1 MKKTI
6 AILAVLLAAQAQAE
20 TAWVNVGLR
29 KVNKFQHPQVVIV
42 EGRTVSLPAVLTDSA
57 LAYLAAAGWVAY
69 EYDCAAA
76 DTILDYDAV
85 PPFRC
90 MTAQELADRES
101 ARAAEQAAA
110 EAQAALPTV
119 FETGIAV
126 LDADGHHM
134 EFVPVA
140 DGEPPLA
147 IQISDSPLDKATRDA
162 KVAAKLAEF
171 AAAKAERKA
180 LKDRELDDL
189 KAAIASAKNHKELG
203 AAVVKWIEATEPATV
218 EDSK

>member
-1 MKKTI
+1 MRTFV
-6 AILAVLLAAQAQAE
+6 AILTIVIGALMVCEAKSQHYIDRSGNYLTSVPNPYYAANGGMMRGATWA
-20 TAWVNVGLR
+20 
-29 KVNKFQHPQVVIV
+29 HIV
-42 EGRTVSLPAVLTDSA
+42 EDGGREA
-57 LAYLAAAGWVAY
+57 
-69 EYDCAAA
+69 
-76 DTILDYDAV
+76 
-85 PPFRC
+85 
-90 MTAQELADRES
+90 TAQETADWQ
-101 ARAAEQAAA
+101 AAQDAAAIAAAEAAAQA

-162 KVAAKLAEF
+162 KVAAKLAEL

-203 AAVVKWIEATEPATV
+203 AAVVRWIEATEPATV

>member
-1 MKKTI
+1 MNRFVF
-6 AILAVLLAAQAQAE
+6 ALVLSLAASALAE
-20 TAWVNVGLR
+20 TAWVRRDPPHVEWFGKPSYVDVPDVGRVWNPPAETLLANGWESFEYGG
-29 KVNKFQHPQVVIV
+29 VP
-42 EGRTVSLPAVLTDSA
+42 GDAVLDYSA
-57 LAYLAAAGWVAY
+57 PVAVR
-69 EYDCAAA
+69 D
-76 DTILDYDAV
+76 
-85 PPFRC
+85 
-90 MTAQELADRES
+90 MTQAEID
-101 ARAAEQAAA
+101 ARAAAAEAAAAEA

-162 KVAAKLAEF
+162 KVAAKLAEL
-171 AAAKAERKA
+171 AAAKAECKA

>member
-1 MKKTI
+1 MRTFVATLTI
-6 AILAVLLAAQAQAE
+6 VIVALMVREAKSQHYIDRSGNYLTSVPNPYYAANGGMMRGATWAHIVEDGGREATAQETADWQAAQDAA
-20 TAWVNVGLR
+20 A
-29 KVNKFQHPQVVIV
+29 
-42 EGRTVSLPAVLTDSA
+42 
-57 LAYLAAAGWVAY
+57 LAAA
-69 EYDCAAA
+69 EAAA
-76 DTILDYDAV
+76 
-85 PPFRC
+85 
-90 MTAQELADRES
+90 Q
-101 ARAAEQAAA
+101 A

>member
-1 MKKTI
+1 MKKLL
-6 AILAVLLAAQAQAE
+6 AILALAATAANAQY
-20 TAWVNVGLR
+20 VDRIGNY
-29 KVNKFQHPQVVIV
+29 
-42 EGRTVSLPAVLTDSA
+42 LTSPPSP
-57 LAYLAAAGWVAY
+57 Y
-69 EYDCAAA
+69 AAA
-76 DTILDYDAV
+76 DGRLIFNPSWSHILADGGREA
-85 PPFRC
+85 
-90 MTAQELADRES
+90 TAQETADWQ
-101 ARAAEQAAA
+101 AAQDAAAIAAAEAAAQA

>member
-1 MKKTI
+1 MKT
-6 AILAVLLAAQAQAE
+6 ATGILIVSLLAIESFA
-20 TAWVNVGLR
+20 VDFLLVRDGRNGLVR
-29 KVNKFQHPQVVIV
+29 
-42 EGRTVSLPAVLTDSA
+42 DSDPF
-57 LAYLAAAGWVAY
+57 AY
-69 EYDCAAA
+69 ESRVARLNGAESITDETGTYCLYEGVKYYDV
-76 DTILDYDAV
+76 DA
-85 PPFRC
+85 
-90 MTAQELADRES
+90 E
-101 ARAAEQAAA
+101 A

-162 KVAAKLAEF
+162 KVAAKLAEL

>member
-1 MKKTI
+1 MKLAI
-6 AILAVLLAAQAQAE
+6 AILALAIAIPAIAGD
-20 TAWVNVGLR
+20 TAWFNADLQRLQWQRPGKVTVGGTDYGP
-29 KVNKFQHPQVVIV
+29 NPHPDLVV
-42 EGRTVSLPAVLTDSA
+42 
-57 LAYLAAAGWVAY
+57 AAGWQSLAL
-69 EYDCAAA
+69 DCAWT
-76 DTILDYDAV
+76 DTVTDWEES
-85 PPFRC
+85 PPVRC
-90 MTAQELADRES
+90 MTAQELADREA
-101 ARAAEQAAA
+101 ARAAEQADA
-110 EAQAALPTV
+110 EAAASLPTV

-162 KVAAKLAEF
+162 KVAAKLAEL

>member
-1 MKKTI
+1 MKKLFT
-6 AILAVLLAAQAQAE
+6 ILALAATAANAQYVDRLGNYLTSPPSPYAAADGRLIFNPSWSHILADGGREATAQE
-20 TAWVNVGLR
+20 TADW
-29 KVNKFQHPQVVIV
+29 QAAQD
-42 EGRTVSLPAVLTDSA
+42 AA
-57 LAYLAAAGWVAY
+57 ALAAA
-69 EYDCAAA
+69 EAAA
-76 DTILDYDAV
+76 
-85 PPFRC
+85 
-90 MTAQELADRES
+90 Q
-101 ARAAEQAAA
+101 A

>member
-1 MKKTI
+1 MKT
-6 AILAVLLAAQAQAE
+6 LAALLLLAATAAASAVPMLAPDGTYHAAPPSRLETPDGVATIGNPDALLAYGWAYASPERIAAEEAAQAAAQAE
-20 TAWVNVGLR
+20 
-29 KVNKFQHPQVVIV
+29 
-42 EGRTVSLPAVLTDSA
+42 
-57 LAYLAAAGWVAY
+57 
-69 EYDCAAA
+69 
-76 DTILDYDAV
+76 
-85 PPFRC
+85 
-90 MTAQELADRES
+90 
-101 ARAAEQAAA
+101 A

-134 EFVPVA
+134 EFVPIA

-162 KVAAKLAEF
+162 KVAAKLAEL

-203 AAVVKWIEATEPATV
+203 AAVVRWIEATEPATV

>member
-1 MKKTI
+1 MRTFV
-6 AILAVLLAAQAQAE
+6 AILTIVIGALMVCEAKSQHYIDRSGNYLTSVPNPYYAANGGMMRGATWA
-20 TAWVNVGLR
+20 
-29 KVNKFQHPQVVIV
+29 HIV
-42 EGRTVSLPAVLTDSA
+42 EDGGREA
-57 LAYLAAAGWVAY
+57 
-69 EYDCAAA
+69 
-76 DTILDYDAV
+76 
-85 PPFRC
+85 
-90 MTAQELADRES
+90 TAQETADWQ
-101 ARAAEQAAA
+101 AAQDAAAIAAAEAAAQA

-203 AAVVKWIEATEPATV
+203 AAVVRWIEATEPATV

>member
-1 MKKTI
+1 MKLAI
-6 AILAVLLAAQAQAE
+6 AILALAIAIPAIAGD
-20 TAWVNVGLR
+20 TAWYNADLQRLQWQRPGKVTVGGTDYGP
-29 KVNKFQHPQVVIV
+29 NPHPDLVV
-42 EGRTVSLPAVLTDSA
+42 
-57 LAYLAAAGWVAY
+57 AAGWQSLAL
-69 EYDCAAA
+69 DCAWT
-76 DTILDYDAV
+76 DTVTDWEES
-85 PPFRC
+85 PPVRC
-90 MTAQELADRES
+90 MTAQELADREA
-101 ARAAEQAAA
+101 ARAAAAAAA
-110 EAQAALPTV
+110 EAAASLPTV

-162 KVAAKLAEF
+162 KVAAKLAEL

>member
-1 MKKTI
+1 MRTFV
-6 AILAVLLAAQAQAE
+6 AILTIVIGALMVCEAKSQHYIDRSGNYLTSVPNPYYAANGGMMRGATWAHIVEDGGREATSQETADWQAAQ
-20 TAWVNVGLR
+20 
-29 KVNKFQHPQVVIV
+29 
-42 EGRTVSLPAVLTDSA
+42 D
-57 LAYLAAAGWVAY
+57 AAAI
-69 EYDCAAA
+69 AAA
-76 DTILDYDAV
+76 EAA
-85 PPFRC
+85 
-90 MTAQELADRES
+90 AQ
-101 ARAAEQAAA
+101 A